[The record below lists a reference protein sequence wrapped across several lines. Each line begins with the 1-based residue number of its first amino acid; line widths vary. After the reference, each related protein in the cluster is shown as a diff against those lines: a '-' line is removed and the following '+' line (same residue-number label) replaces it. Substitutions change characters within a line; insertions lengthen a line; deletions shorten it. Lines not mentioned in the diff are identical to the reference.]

1 MARFSSLFRLIAHL
15 TDCIYRHK
23 SLWIYLTN
31 VVHQTA
37 VFMLVHDGNH
47 LTPGRLVVSTNNFIE
62 GLTVRKAYEKW
73 VEVAWQGNE
82 EYIAYNTQKGYV
94 NAFKKHIF
102 PYVGDFAI
110 DDLNV
115 KPLNLHLEEMASQGK
130 ARKTIVNIK
139 QALAKLLQYCK
150 KIGWIDVNNENHIV
164 IPETQKSKNQNPIK
178 EKKN

>member
-1 MARFSSLFRLIAHL
+1 MKGG
-15 TDCIYRHK
+15 TIYKEGNKWIWK
-23 SLWIYLTN
+23 SPYYVENGKKKRIRKSFDTEEQALAQREVYYSILK
-31 VVHQTA
+31 
-37 VFMLVHDGNH
+37 G
-47 LTPGRLVVSTNNFIE
+47 GESNNFIE

-110 DDLNV
+110 DNLNV
-115 KPLNLHLEEMASQGK
+115 KPLNLHLEEMATLGR

-150 KIGWIDVNNENHIV
+150 KIGWIDVNN
-164 IPETQKSKNQNPIK
+164 
-178 EKKN
+178 